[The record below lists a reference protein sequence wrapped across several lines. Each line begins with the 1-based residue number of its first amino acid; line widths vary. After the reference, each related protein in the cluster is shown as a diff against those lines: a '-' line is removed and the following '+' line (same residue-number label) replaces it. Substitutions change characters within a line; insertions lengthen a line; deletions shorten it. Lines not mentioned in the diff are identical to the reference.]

1 MISGQNLLDQPVKNN
16 FRIYDKI
23 RKITT
28 AQGYDCTTGC
38 FLCYNDFNKDYNTI
52 AIGIIK
58 QQVLDP
64 DPKIIQQF
72 NFAENL
78 IRERMQMQ
86 QCFSLLKRQKKPF

>member
-1 MISGQNLLDQPVKNN
+1 MIYGQNVLDQPVKNN

-38 FLCYNDFNKDYNTI
+38 FLCYNDFNKYYNTI

-58 QQVLDP
+58 QQVLDA
-64 DPKIIQQF
+64 DPNII
-72 NFAENL
+72 
-78 IRERMQMQ
+78 
-86 QCFSLLKRQKKPF
+86 